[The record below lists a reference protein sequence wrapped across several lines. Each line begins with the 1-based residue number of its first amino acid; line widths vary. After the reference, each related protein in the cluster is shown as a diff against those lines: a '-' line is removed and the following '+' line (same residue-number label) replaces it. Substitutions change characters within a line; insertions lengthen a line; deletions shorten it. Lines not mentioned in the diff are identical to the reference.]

1 MFDGFELQFP
11 VDFIEKSKLESEGR
25 DYEKNSK
32 RKRDVKKNVKDVN
45 EFGMRG
51 TALKS

>member
-25 DYEKNSK
+25 DYEKKSK
-32 RKRDVKKNVKDVN
+32 RKREVKKKNVKDVN
-45 EFGMRG
+45 EFGTRG
-51 TALKS
+51 TAL